1 MFLFYKP
8 ALLAAVFGALLA
20 WASVGLADGEITDIV
35 NYREYDAN
43 FSSAGQPDAAQ
54 LKLLADAGFKRV
66 VYIAF
71 NDNHTAIVAE
81 DRTVKSLG
89 MDYLHIPVDF
99 DNPTIEDFEDFAA
112 VMNRD
117 QKVRTLLHCQVN
129 YRASTFSFL
138 YRVIYLGVPV
148 AQAKNDLD
156 GVWQADETWYRFI
169 VEVLKQHGMSQ
180 QCDDC
185 DWGANEFA
193 D

>member
-1 MFLFYKP
+1 MYLSDKP
-8 ALLAAVFGALLA
+8 TLLVAVFGVFLT
-20 WASVGLADGEITDIV
+20 WANSGWADSAINDIV

-54 LKLLADAGFKRV
+54 LKLLAEAGFKRV

-71 NDNHTAIVAE
+71 NDNGTAITAE

-99 DNPTIEDFEDFAA
+99 ENPTIEDFEDFAA

-148 AQAKNDLD
+148 AQAKKDLD
-156 GVWQADETWYRFI
+156 GVWQPDETWYRFI
-169 VEVLKQHGMSQ
+169 VEVLKQHGKSQ

>member
-1 MFLFYKP
+1 MFLFDKSG
-8 ALLAAVFGALLA
+8 LLVAVFGVFLT
-20 WASVGLADGEITDIV
+20 WASAGLADGEIADIV

-43 FSSAGQPDAAQ
+43 FSSSGQPDAAQ
-54 LKLLADAGFKRV
+54 LKLLSEAGFKRV

-71 NDNHTAIVAE
+71 NDNGTAIAAE

-99 DNPTIEDFEDFAA
+99 ENPTIEDFEDFAV

-148 AQAKNDLD
+148 AQAKKDLD

-169 VEVLKQHGMSQ
+169 VEVLEQHGKSQ